1 MAAAICALALALL
14 AAPTQALAARRRSPV
29 RMSIAVW
36 KSTSGALR
44 HRSDAVLAQW
54 LISTQVDRAERCGS
68 DDERPPREDGLF
80 VCGGVYQT
88 GHDAR
93 RRGIDR

>member
-1 MAAAICALALALL
+1 MAAAHCALALALL

-29 RMSIAVW
+29 RMSIDVW

-54 LISTQVDRAERCGS
+54 LISTQVDRAERRRR
-68 DDERPPREDGLF
+68 DDERPPRQDGLF
-80 VCGGVYQT
+80 VC
-88 GHDAR
+88 
-93 RRGIDR
+93 

>member
-1 MAAAICALALALL
+1 MAAARCALALALL

-29 RMSIAVW
+29 RMSIDVW

-54 LISTQVDRAERCGS
+54 LISTQVDRAERRGGH
-68 DDERPPREDGLF
+68 DERFTGKDGLF
-80 VCGGVYQT
+80 VC
-88 GHDAR
+88 
-93 RRGIDR
+93 

>member
-1 MAAAICALALALL
+1 MAAARCALALALL

-29 RMSIAVW
+29 RMSIDVW

-54 LISTQVDRAERCGS
+54 LISTQVDRAERRRR
-68 DDERPPREDGLF
+68 DDERPPRQDGLF
-80 VCGGVYQT
+80 VC
-88 GHDAR
+88 
-93 RRGIDR
+93 